1 MAWTQEQS
9 HRHARCGTF
18 DWQWTDPETGE
29 PVRTWEAD
37 IDLCLG
43 CQGLDTVA
51 TRLRNANQNTAG
63 QFPALF
69 HVRKNL
75 VEVRADG

>member
-18 DWQWTDPETGE
+18 DWQWRDPDTHETVE
-29 PVRTWEAD
+29 TWVAD
-37 IDLCLG
+37 IELCFG
-43 CQGLDTVA
+43 CHGLDTVA
-51 TRLRNANQNTAG
+51 TRLRNAKSNTAG
-63 QFPALF
+63 QYPALF
-69 HVRKNL
+69 SVKKNM